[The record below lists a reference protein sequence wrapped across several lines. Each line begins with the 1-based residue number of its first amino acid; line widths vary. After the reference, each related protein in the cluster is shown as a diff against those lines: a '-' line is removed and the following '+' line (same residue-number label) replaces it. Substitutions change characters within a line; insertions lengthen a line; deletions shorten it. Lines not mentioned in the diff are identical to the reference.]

1 VPRRRDDERW
11 LADCVGDLAASPNGG
26 GDAAEDLD
34 DTVFQLLTNDIL
46 ATR

>member
-1 VPRRRDDERW
+1 MARRLRRRPSRIAER
-11 LADCVGDLAASPNGG
+11 C